1 MASEGVSLIMS
12 GAYVDQELAVEFGN
26 LPPAFLPLGNSR
38 LYEAQ
43 LAELGDLCNLFMTI
57 PDGYDAP
64 GDDLRRLGAAGVS
77 LIPLPSHLSLGEAV
91 ACAID
96 LAGGGDGPVRIL
108 HGDTLLLPMP
118 ASDDTD
124 IVAVSEYPDPYRWAE
139 VLLDGDRI
147 SRVLTPEPGLAR
159 AAPRLVACGYF
170 SLSMRREFV
179 DALHT
184 ADGDFVAALDA
195 YAQWRPMRAVHI
207 DNWYDFGHLHT
218 LFRSRRIFTSGRS
231 FNTLTID
238 EHVAHKTAAGEAH
251 FSKIR
256 AEARWL
262 RSVPPA
268 VQVYVARVLETG
280 EARDA
285 PYYTTEYEHIPTLAE
300 LFVFGAL
307 EKLSW
312 RHIIRSCAE
321 FLEVCGSITRE
332 QPALPVLENL
342 AGDKT
347 FSRLET
353 FARASH
359 FDLCRPNRFDG
370 RPAPS
375 LLAIAESLSQII
387 KSGPSRQQCIMH
399 GDFCFS
405 NILFNFRTRRIRSL
419 DPRGELPDGTPAIY
433 GDPRYDLAK
442 LAHSVFGRY
451 DQIMSGRY
459 VQGVAG
465 PHDFSIAFEEA
476 PHHAWVEEALGE
488 LQVHG
493 VSATSLLVQA
503 ATTSLF
509 LSMLPLHDDSPERQ
523 RAFIANALRLY
534 ANMESSPS

>member
-1 MASEGVSLIMS
+1 MS

-43 LAELGDLCNLFMTI
+43 LTGLGDLSNLFMTL
-57 PDGYDAP
+57 PAGFVAS

-77 LIPLPSHLSLGEAV
+77 LLPLPSHLSLGEAV
-91 ACAID
+91 AQAIA
-96 LAGGGDGPVRIL
+96 LAGGVDGPVRIL

-118 ASDDTD
+118 PSDETD
-124 IVAVSEYPDPYRWAE
+124 IVAVSAYPDPYRWAE
-139 VLLDGDRI
+139 VLLEGERI
-147 SRVLTPEPGLAR
+147 GRVLTPAPGLAR

-170 SLSMRREFV
+170 CLSTRSEFV
-179 DALHT
+179 DALHR

-195 YAQWRPMRAVHI
+195 YAQRRPMRTVHI
-207 DNWYDFGHLHT
+207 DNWYDFGHVHT

-231 FNTLTID
+231 FNTLTIG
-238 EHVAHKTAAGEAH
+238 EHVAHKTAAGEQH

-256 AEARWL
+256 AEAQWL
-262 RSVPPA
+262 TGVPPA
-268 VQVYVARVLETG
+268 VQVYVARVLDTG
-280 EARDA
+280 ECFAA
-285 PYYTTEYEHIPTLAE
+285 PYYTTEYEYSPTLAE

-307 EKLSW
+307 EQISW

-321 FLEVCGSITRE
+321 FLDVCGSITRD
-332 QPALPVLENL
+332 QLALPILETL
-342 AGDKT
+342 AVDKT

-353 FARASH
+353 FASSSS
-359 FDLCRPNRFDG
+359 FDICQENRLDG

-387 KSGPSRQQCIMH
+387 KSGASRRQCIMH

-405 NILFNFRTRRIRSL
+405 NILFNFRTRRIRAL

-459 VQGVAG
+459 VQGVVAG

-476 PHHAWVEEALGE
+476 PHHGWVEEAVRE

-493 VSATSLLVQA
+493 VAAASSLVQA
-503 ATTSLF
+503 TTISLF
-509 LSMLPLHDDSPERQ
+509 LSMLPIHDDSPERQ

-534 ANMESSPS
+534 ATMEAKAS